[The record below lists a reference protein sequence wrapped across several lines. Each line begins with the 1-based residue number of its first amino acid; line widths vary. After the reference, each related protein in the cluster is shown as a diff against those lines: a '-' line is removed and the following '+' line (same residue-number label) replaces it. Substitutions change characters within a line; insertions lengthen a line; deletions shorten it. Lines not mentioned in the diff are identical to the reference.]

1 MKALITG
8 IHGQDGYYLT
18 QHLLSEGYE
27 VFGLDPYRP
36 EPRPLDVPLIK
47 GDLLDPGSL
56 RRAVEGMDEVYN
68 LGAQT
73 FVGDSWG
80 QPSLTLQTNTL
91 GTLNLLEAV
100 RETGAKFYQ
109 ASTSEMFGNSPSPQ
123 NEDTPFHPRS
133 PYGVSKLAAHWMTI
147 NYRESYEMPTYTG
160 ILFNHESP
168 RRGKQFVTRKVCMAA
183 AKKECVHLG
192 NIDAARD
199 WGYAGDYVRAMHL
212 MMQGEPD
219 DYVIATGKAHPIWE
233 LCEIA
238 YSFVGLNSIDYVKS
252 DPDLYRPAEIYGLC
266 GDASKAGQRLGWFP
280 TVSFTELIEMMV
292 DAELSGALAS

>member
-36 EPRPLDVPLIK
+36 EPRELDVPLIR

-56 RRAVEGMDEVYN
+56 RWAVEGMDEVYN

-73 FVGDSWG
+73 FVGCSWT
-80 QPSLTLQTNTL
+80 QPSLYLQTNTL
-91 GTLNLLEAV
+91 GTLNLLEAI
-100 RETGAKFYQ
+100 RDTDTKFYQ
-109 ASTSEMFGNSPSPQ
+109 ASTSEMFGDNKNDTPQ

-147 NYRESYEMPTYTG
+147 NYRESYGMQTYTG

-183 AKKECVHLG
+183 ARKEPVILG
-192 NIDAARD
+192 NVDAMRD
-199 WGYAGDYVRAMHL
+199 WGYAGDYVAAMYM
-212 MMQGEPD
+212 MMQGKPD
-219 DYVIATGKAHPIWE
+219 DYVIATGKTHAVWE
-233 LCEIA
+233 LCELA
-238 YSFVGLNSIDYVKS
+238 YSFVGLNWKDYVQY
-252 DPDLYRPAEIYGLC
+252 DEDLDRPAEIDELW
-266 GDASKAGQRLGWFP
+266 GDASKAKERLGWEP
-280 TVSFTELIEMMV
+280 EISFYKLIEMMV
-292 DAELSGALAS
+292 DAEVRNL

>member
-1 MKALITG
+1 VKALITG

-36 EPRPLDVPLIK
+36 EPRPLDVPLIQ

-56 RRAVEGMDEVYN
+56 VRAVKGMDEVYN

-73 FVGDSWG
+73 FVGGSWG
-80 QPSLTLQTNTL
+80 QPSLTLQTNAL
-91 GTLNLLEAV
+91 GTLNLLEAI
-100 RETGAKFYQ
+100 RDTDTKFYQ

-133 PYGVSKLAAHWMTI
+133 PYGISKLAAHWMTV
-147 NYRESYEMPTYTG
+147 NYRESYGMKTYTG

-168 RRGKQFVTRKVCMAA
+168 RRGKQFVTRKVCIAA
-183 AKKECVHLG
+183 ARKEPVALG
-192 NIDAARD
+192 NLDTWRD
-199 WGYAGDYVRAMHL
+199 WGYAGDYVKAMHL

-219 DYVIATGKAHPIWE
+219 DYVIATGKGHSIQE
-233 LCEIA
+233 LCELA
-238 YSFVGLNSIDYVKS
+238 YSFVGLNWRDYVCRDEK
-252 DPDLYRPAEIYGLC
+252 LLRPAELYGLR
-266 GDASKAGQRLGWFP
+266 GDASKAKERLGWEP
-280 TVSFTELIEMMV
+280 TVLFTELIEMMV
-292 DAELSGALAS
+292 DAELSRDLAS